1 MIDVASKPSPHSAL
15 QPQRIAAS
23 ALAIAIHL
31 AAFGLLLA
39 PLASPPASTEP
50 AQRTQVQ
57 WRTPEVPSPPPP
69 PMITPP
75 APTRPVATP
84 TAPSVPLPLSL
95 PVLVDHVD
103 AAAVTQAALA
113 LTPVQIQG
121 SPADPVAIDSSGQH
135 SALQLLHAPA
145 PPYPPVALRQQLQG
159 EVLLRVLVD
168 SDGRAEKVT
177 IERSSGHRVLDQAA
191 RNQVLAHWRFAP
203 PLIEG
208 KATAAQGLVP
218 INFAIH

>member
-69 PMITPP
+69 MITPP
-75 APTRPVATP
+75 APTRPVAAP

-95 PVLVDHVD
+95 PVVVDHVD

-145 PPYPPVALRQQLQG
+145 PSYPPVALRQQLQG
-159 EVLLRVLVD
+159 EVLLRVSVA
-168 SDGRAEKVT
+168 SNGRAEKVS

>member
-57 WRTPEVPSPPPP
+57 WRAPEIPSPPPP
-69 PMITPP
+69 PMVTPAVP
-75 APTRPVATP
+75 PRPVAAP
-84 TAPSVPLPLSL
+84 SAPSVPLPLSL

-113 LTPVQIQG
+113 LTPVQVQG
-121 SPADPVAIDSSGQH
+121 SPAEPVAIDSSGPP
-135 SALQLLHAPA
+135 SALQLLHAPP
-145 PPYPPVALRQQLQG
+145 PPYPAVALRQQLQG
-159 EVLLRVLVD
+159 EVLLRVSVA
-168 SDGRAEKVT
+168 SNGRAEKVS
-177 IERSSGHRVLDQAA
+177 IERSSGHRVLDQTA